1 MQTFGFYKPKY
12 GFDYSEQYEEKLKTI
27 RDGQEALV
35 KSDNATDCSEE
46 WTVGGSA
53 AKGRKMVSEQAK
65 LMLRAFNGECD
76 AAIAKVKYNNVN
88 NLENRV
94 NRSFDAINKLGE
106 SKKLWINRD
115 YLNLKLQELYL
126 VHEHSEKV
134 EEEREQQR
142 QIREQMRED
151 EKAEKEIEKVKK
163 DAEVQEA
170 IKLGAL
176 EKARQ
181 ELAEAQGKQTDRL
194 QSIVDRLE
202 VELKEALEVKA
213 RSIAR
218 ASLTRSGHVYV
229 LSNIGSFGKN
239 VYKIGI
245 TRRLEPLERVDEL
258 SDASVPFRFDVHA
271 MIYCEDAPTLENT
284 LHQYFD
290 SRRVNLANLRR
301 EFFNVSLEEIQK
313 AVERHHGVITFG

>member
-1 MQTFGFYKPKY
+1 
-12 GFDYSEQYEEKLKTI
+12 
-27 RDGQEALV
+27 
-35 KSDNATDCSEE
+35 
-46 WTVGGSA
+46 
-53 AKGRKMVSEQAK
+53 
-65 LMLRAFNGECD
+65 
-76 AAIAKVKYNNVN
+76 
-88 NLENRV
+88 
-94 NRSFDAINKLGE
+94 
-106 SKKLWINRD
+106 
-115 YLNLKLQELYL
+115 
-126 VHEHSEKV
+126 
-134 EEEREQQR
+134 
-142 QIREQMRED
+142 
-151 EKAEKEIEKVKK
+151 
-163 DAEVQEA
+163 
-170 IKLGAL
+170 
-176 EKARQ
+176 
-181 ELAEAQGKQTDRL
+181 
-194 QSIVDRLE
+194 VDRLE